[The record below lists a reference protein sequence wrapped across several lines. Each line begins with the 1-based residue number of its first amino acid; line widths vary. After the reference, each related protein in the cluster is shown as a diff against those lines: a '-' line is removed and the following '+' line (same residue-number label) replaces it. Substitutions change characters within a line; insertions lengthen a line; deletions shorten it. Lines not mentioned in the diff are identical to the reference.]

1 MSETPLIDAMLA
13 EHAELEKQLADPAL
27 HADAAA
33 ARKAGRRFAML
44 SPIVATHRKL
54 ATARDDLAT
63 ARELSADD
71 PSFADEVTGWD
82 RRSPSWKRNFRTC
95 WHRVILTMVTTSCWK

>member
-33 ARKAGRRFAML
+33 A
-44 SPIVATHRKL
+44 
-54 ATARDDLAT
+54 
-63 ARELSADD
+63 
-71 PSFADEVTGWD
+71 
-82 RRSPSWKRNFRTC
+82 
-95 WHRVILTMVTTSCWK
+95 